1 MTAKAAFSAHRIDR
15 NQLKPLR
22 NAVIVSEMNFEER
35 LSTGGIVLVKD
46 NGKSS
51 GIRPRWGRVYA
62 VGPEQH
68 DVKVG
73 TWICVEH
80 GRWTRGIDIE
90 DENGKQT
97 LRRVDPKDI
106 MMESDEMPQDVTF
119 SDAIHV
125 EAKPSWMQHNWYGI
139 SQTNGLQRS

>member
-1 MTAKAAFSAHRIDR
+1 MTAKAAYSAHRIDR
-15 NQLKPLR
+15 SQLKPLR
-22 NAVIVSEMNFEER
+22 DAVIVSEMNFDER

-62 VGPEQH
+62 VGPEQRNIR
-68 DVKVG
+68 VG

-106 MMESDEMPQDVTF
+106 MMESDEMPADVTF

-125 EAKPSWMQHNWYGI
+125 EAKPSWMQHN
-139 SQTNGLQRS
+139 